1 MAIENPG
8 SEGLNL
14 GASIEQLRYWQQQ
27 MEAALVQERQERI
40 AAAEAERD
48 LNNQRL
54 QNLQEL
60 MDMRKAYLEKMKQLE
75 EDGITELSDLEQT
88 LHSQRSEEEMETF
101 RKNLAEKEEL
111 LQQSQA
117 RINKSAAEQTDT
129 PPSSKPGR
137 RKGKASQTPVETIAR
152 PRTSGTELSRQAAAT
167 GTGTTGAGRQTG
179 GPSGTTV
186 STNIPPVNA
195 GLEIG
200 ANATNLESLT
210 LSQVV
215 EGLNAIDSKIS
226 ALLDLQTGAPWL
238 SSLIQTIQKMQAERP
253 VGSEMP
259 NITGLLRTLTDVI
272 SRTKATEREKSSTAG
287 QTVTTPVD
295 RREETLEPPQVVTNV
310 SVDTPPVVVNVP
322 ETPIAT
328 DTSET
333 AAILEA
339 IRELAAL
346 QQDSS
351 WVSELTRY
359 VSQPSVTTDSTDY
372 VPVIAGV
379 SQEVNDLAEKLAAAI
394 RQTTQQSDARNAQL
408 LGQLTPTDYSG
419 VLQAVLG
426 QLTTFA
432 NRPTENRTGGDTGT
446 PTVAAHDEGADVRN
460 TPVYISPESLTSLQP
475 ALRDLVSPIL
485 NNLAGFMAESDDPKK
500 VLESITTSLESFLS
514 GRRGGAGRSDSRT
527 PARFTGGQNALNSSG
542 QAINLVSE
550 EADAFATELAKLARS
565 ASQSNQRFREMLE
578 RGKVGSKAGRDGDVK
593 FGSRGKPTETVDQ
606 LSRALNAANEDWESS
621 MIAHVNNIAKIEQ
634 GFILNN
640 RLLQVESTAL
650 KWQKEA
656 EHSSQFLRTQEQM
669 IATAIAAEEAAGR
682 EVDAAALKRIK
693 NKVNLELQSLNTYT
707 TYQLAAIQQ
716 VDAQQQR
723 AIEEQQAIKQKL
735 EWETTRSIY
744 GLQRTLAAQQEAREA
759 EYLKRFAA
767 EREDLIQMEIEAT
780 EARNGG
786 RDVSAE
792 ELKAIYARID
802 AEFQYTEA
810 YKNKQRAKD
819 RKEKEK
825 ERRDEEKRKTKEAK
839 EKRQGAKQAY
849 SEFKEE
855 GTWAE
860 KKQAIAHYAE
870 ERGISTKQAGAEVAM
885 NAAMNALA
893 DLAKQLENKVDSL
906 GHYQGVI
913 DTRLQGSSNKQSAGS
928 YWKQLS
934 KDMISVGAV
943 TPFFKQE
950 DFANNIES
958 LVNKGISFNL
968 KQRAFL
974 MTIQEKIAN
983 TFEVADGTLL
993 RLIRVQQADT
1003 TASRLGMESALNSFL
1018 NNMYETS
1025 EYLTDVASSVRGSL
1039 MEMEALMGAKAAT
1052 EVEYQVQKWMGSLYS
1067 VGMSQEAVT
1076 SISNALGQIAS
1087 GDVNALSGDGA
1098 GNLLIMA
1105 ANEIGLPIA
1114 DMLAK
1119 GIDSKQTN
1127 DLLQAVVNYLADLSK
1142 ATADNRVVQ
1151 QQLASVYGIKA
1162 SDMQAAVNL
1171 AVSKNDTIKSIYQSS
1186 KYSNVTYDQMLGQL
1200 NNMAGSM
1207 IMRTSMG
1214 EFLTNI
1220 WENAQ
1225 YSAASSM
1232 ANNPVTY
1239 LIYKLAGLLDDAVGG
1254 IALPFVN
1261 VMGFGVDL
1269 NTTVADLMRVA
1280 AVSASVLGN
1289 LGPMIS
1295 GLASSFSGQGM
1306 LRKMG
1311 IDSGSNLS
1319 VVTRGNGTGGA
1330 PIAAGGSTSESGYV
1344 GNSNGGDVK
1353 NATMQDA
1360 EDNKKKEMIQA
1371 KEEAEENQVD
1381 VLNSYVLKIYT
1392 LLEEVVSGTSSI
1404 RVRTSGIGGGHT
1416 SNGTG
1421 SGDSFND
1428 GSYGSTGGGTPGNG
1442 GGDGNG
1448 NWVLVMG

>member
-75 EDGITELSDLEQT
+75 EDGITELSDLEQA

-117 RINKSAAEQTDT
+117 RIKKSAAEQTDT

-167 GTGTTGAGRQTG
+167 GTGTTGAGRQAG

-238 SSLIQTIQKMQAERP
+238 SSLIQTIQKAQADRP
-253 VGSEMP
+253 AT
-259 NITGLLRTLTDVI
+259 TGLPNLTGTLRALTDVLNRVK
-272 SRTKATEREKSSTAG
+272 STTSQEHGQVRTE
-287 QTVTTPVD
+287 TVTPPTV
-295 RREETLEPPQVVTNV
+295 RREGEEEPTVVTNV
-310 SVDTPPVVVNVP
+310 SVDNPPVVVNVP
-322 ETPIAT
+322 ETSVSAEV
-328 DTSET
+328 DSNG
-333 AAILEA
+333 ALLEA
-339 IRELAAL
+339 IKELATL

-351 WVSELTRY
+351 WISELSKY
-359 VSQPSVTTDSTDY
+359 ISYPSVPQAPDY
-372 VPVIAGV
+372 SGALVGI
-379 SQEVNDLAEKLAAAI
+379 QNEVYSLTEKLASI
-394 RQTTQQSDARNAQL
+394 ILQTATRSDATTTKALEQL
-408 LGQLTPTDYSG
+408 APTDYSG
-419 VLQAVLG
+419 VLQTVLG
-426 QLTTFA
+426 QLISFVRQPAESTNTRNEPA
-432 NRPTENRTGGDTGT
+432 EETSRRTSGTGVDGG
-446 PTVAAHDEGADVRN
+446 E
-460 TPVYISPESLTSLQP
+460 VYITPESLTGLQP
-475 ALRDLVSPIL
+475 ALRELVSPII
-485 NNLAGFMAESDDPKK
+485 NNLAGFIAESDDPRKM
-500 VLESITTSLESFLS
+500 LESVTSSLEGFIT
-514 GRRGGAGRSDSRT
+514 GRGKDPKSTKDGT
-527 PARFTGGQNALNSSG
+527 KTLIKYTGGQKALDSSG
-542 QAINLVSE
+542 QATNTADELSE
-550 EADAFATELAKLARS
+550 ILAVLLDGVDDIEARFAKLLS
-565 ASQSNQRFREMLE
+565 E
-578 RGKVGSKAGRDGDVK
+578 SKIAATPSDGGDFT
-593 FGSRGKPTETVDQ
+593 FGINDDTTDQ
-606 LSRALNAANEDWESS
+606 ISRALVASGKNWEAA

-634 GFILNN
+634 GFILDS
-640 RLLQVESTAL
+640 RLLQVESAAL

-656 EHSSQFLRTQEQM
+656 EHSEAFLKTQEQL
-669 IATAIAAEEAAGR
+669 IATAVAQEEAAGR
-682 EVDAAALKRIK
+682 VVDEAALENIK
-693 NKVNLELQSLNTYT
+693 KQVNLELKSLDTYT
-707 TYQLAAIQQ
+707 TFQLASIQQ
-716 VDAQQQR
+716 VSMQQQR
-723 AIEEQQAIKQKL
+723 AIEEQQEIRQKL
-735 EWETTRSIY
+735 EWETTRSIDD
-744 GLQRTLAAQQEAREA
+744 LKRTLAAQQEAREA
-759 EYLKRFAA
+759 DYMKRFAA
-767 EREDLIQMEIEAT
+767 EREELIQAEIDAT

-786 RDVSAE
+786 RGVSAD
-792 ELKAIYARID
+792 ELKDIYDRID
-802 AEFQYTEA
+802 AEFKYTEA
-810 YKNKQRAKD
+810 YKNKQREKD

-825 ERRDEEKRKTKEAK
+825 ERRDEEKRKAK
-839 EKRQGAKQAY
+839 DKRQGAKQAY

-906 GHYQGVI
+906 GRYQGVV
-913 DTRLQGSSNKQSAGS
+913 DTRLQGSSNKKSAGS

-1087 GDVNALSGDGA
+1087 GDVSALSGDGA

-1171 AVSKNDTIKSIYQSS
+1171 AVSKNNTIKAIHQSS

-1225 YSAASSM
+1225 YSTASSM

-1280 AVSASVLGN
+1280 SVSASVLGN

-1319 VVTRGNGTGGA
+1319 VVTRGNGTAGA
-1330 PIAAGGSTSESGYV
+1330 SIAAGGSTSESGYI

-1360 EDNKKKEMIQA
+1360 ADSKKKEMIQA

-1404 RVRTSGIGGGHT
+1404 RVRTSGIGGSHSGGGGGNDLLNDSGG
-1416 SNGTG
+1416 SNNTV
-1421 SGDSFND
+1421 
-1428 GSYGSTGGGTPGNG
+1428 GGTPG
-1442 GGDGNG
+1442 GGDNG